1 MVCCHSTS
9 DFPMA
14 DEAAKRLTN
23 KAIDGGLGISLFVGH
38 CGQWGASLPTAAI
51 RRMVLKVSGQ

>member
-1 MVCCHSTS
+1 
-9 DFPMA
+9 MA

-51 RRMVLKVSGQ
+51 RRMVLKNLKPDFFRV